1 MKRHAA
7 SVALL
12 LLASV
17 SGCGEIATVV
27 DPGVPGSGLAKSESR
42 AVDAFSSV
50 ELEGAAA
57 ITVTIGEPGPLSI
70 TADDNLL
77 PLITTTVQNGCL
89 VIRPQRKL
97 SPKTTV
103 RIHATTRAIERFHCA
118 GGGDVLLEGVAAPQ
132 LDLDA
137 AGAWNLVATGQ
148 SDVLRVTL
156 AGACRATLDRLAA
169 RTGTVSAA
177 GASSA
182 IVNVSEK
189 LDVSIAGV
197 GSVEYLGDP
206 QLTKTI
212 AGAGSV
218 RKKGE

>member
-1 MKRHAA
+1 MQKLAA
-7 SVALL
+7 SIALL
-12 LLASV
+12 LLTTV
-17 SGCGEIATVV
+17 GGCGEIAAGL
-27 DPGVPGSGLAKSESR
+27 DPGVPGSGVAKSESR
-42 AVDAFSSV
+42 AIGAFGKI
-50 ELEGAAA
+50 ELEGTAA
-57 ITVTIGEPGPLSI
+57 ITVTIGEPGPLAI

-77 PLITTTVQNGCL
+77 PLITTAVQNGCL
-89 VIRPQRKL
+89 VIKPERKL

-103 RIHATTRAIERFHCA
+103 RIQVTTRAIERFHCA
-118 GGGDVLLEGVAAPQ
+118 GAGEVLLEGVAAPR

-137 AGAWNLVATGQ
+137 AGAWSLAATGQ
-148 SDVLRVTL
+148 SDVLHVTL
-156 AGACRATLDRLAA
+156 AGTCRAALDRLAA

-182 IVNVSEK
+182 RVNVAET
-189 LDVSIAGV
+189 LDVNIAGV